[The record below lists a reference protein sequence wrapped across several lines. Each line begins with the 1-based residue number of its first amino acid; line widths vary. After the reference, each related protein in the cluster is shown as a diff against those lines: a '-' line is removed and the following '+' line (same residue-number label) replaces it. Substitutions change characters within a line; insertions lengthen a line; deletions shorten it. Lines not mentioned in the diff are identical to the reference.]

1 MARAIEALEVSYIR
15 RQCPPVAHLIRPQ
28 WIRLSD
34 SIPEFHTGG
43 TNITINKTLEFDS
56 AEQLDAGRGASSKYP
71 FLAKRIFSGDRNEM
85 KWSSRRGGLFL

>member
-1 MARAIEALEVSYIR
+1 MSYIR

-43 TNITINKTLEFDS
+43 TSITINKTLEFDS
-56 AEQLDAGRGASSKYP
+56 AEQLDAGRDASSKYP
-71 FLAKRIFSGDRNEM
+71 FLARRIFSGDRNEM